1 MPPRIVALCRA
12 AAVFVL
18 LAAVAVGPAVAGQG
32 AAPLVSDRPDFTESA
47 ETIAAGRVQ
56 VEGGASRTSS
66 EAGDETAL
74 GELLARIG
82 LTDRLELRLEPGSF
96 EIVDAPGGGEVE
108 GLGDAS
114 VGVKVRLP
122 RIAAAGAPLAALIVD
137 AELPT
142 GAERVGEEGM
152 RPGAVLALAWELR
165 DGLGLGANLGW
176 RRARADGERFDQASG
191 SLALGWEAAPR
202 TGVFLE
208 WFGFSRDAPG
218 GDPLHHLDGGFT
230 FAVTPDLQLDLYGG
244 VGLGGDAPEHFVGAG
259 FAARF

>member
-1 MPPRIVALCRA
+1 MPPSLAAARRA
-12 AAVFVL
+12 AAL
-18 LAAVAVGPAVAGQG
+18 ALAAALASGSAAAGQE
-32 AAPLVSDRPDFTESA
+32 AEPLVSDRPDFTESA
-47 ETIAAGRVQ
+47 ETIASGRLQ
-56 VEGGASRTSS
+56 VEGGVSRTRS
-66 EAGDETAL
+66 EEGDATAF

-82 LTDRLELRLEPGSF
+82 ISDRLELRLEPGSY
-96 EIVDAPGGGEVE
+96 EVVDVPGGGGVE

-114 VGVKVRLP
+114 AGVKLRLP
-122 RIAAAGAPLAALIVD
+122 PIAAAGAPLAALILD

-142 GAERVGEEGM
+142 GAGRVGEGGV

-176 RRARADGERFDQASG
+176 RRARADGQRFDQATG
-191 SLALGWEAAPR
+191 SLALGWQAAPR

-244 VGLGGDAPEHFVGAG
+244 VGLGSGAPDHFLGAG